1 MTNKCLDYPWMLLVG
16 GGVWREKE
24 KMFTFS
30 QGIFPSPGAHASAE
44 CKEADI
50 QAVGSSTLACFD
62 AGIQVTVN
70 TQGMAAT
77 LERHGTCICVIVC
90 LCL

>member
-1 MTNKCLDYPWMLLVG
+1 
-16 GGVWREKE
+16 
-24 KMFTFS
+24 MFTFS

-50 QAVGSSTLACFD
+50 QAVGSSTLAGFD

-70 TQGMAAT
+70 TRGMAAT

-90 LCL
+90 LMFIMVGILLFSLWFNSLILYST

>member
-1 MTNKCLDYPWMLLVG
+1 MWG
-16 GGVWREKE
+16 GKE

-44 CKEADI
+44 YKEADI

-62 AGIQVTVN
+62 AGIQVT
-70 TQGMAAT
+70 

-90 LCL
+90 LMFIMVGILFISLWFNSFILYST